1 MAIPRLDTPIQ
12 TLICMIISQRYNS
25 YQLIVISFRD
35 SGIFH
40 FSSEIPWLDTSTV
53 PTCAP
58 SIAYKQA
65 IHILQEMQEANTSWN
80 QSVIKLKWINK
91 ICISDAANWRG
102 LPKFASSDQFRNI
115 QRQNTAGEIIRVTN

>member
-12 TLICMIISQRYNS
+12 TLICMIVSQRYNS
-25 YQLIVISFRD
+25 YQLLVISFRD

-40 FSSEIPWLDTSTV
+40 FSSEIPWLDTPTV

-65 IHILQEMQEANTSWN
+65 IHIMQEMQEINESW
-80 QSVIKLKWINK
+80 S
-91 ICISDAANWRG
+91 
-102 LPKFASSDQFRNI
+102 
-115 QRQNTAGEIIRVTN
+115 